1 HLCRPPSPAKI
12 VNQKKSAVGIPNR
25 FTIVGNRSSAT
36 LGWAPAHGPRLS
48 TTVRYT
54 GAQFEDDLQTD
65 ALPAATTLDVV
76 AEIPLGKRFALVGR
90 AENLFDAAVVTR
102 NQGGSIDLG
111 TPRRL
116 WIGLRLR

>member
-1 HLCRPPSPAKI
+1 MIK
-12 VNQKKSAVGIPNR
+12 VG
-25 FTIVGNRSSAT
+25 
-36 LGWAPAHGPRLS
+36 
-48 TTVRYT
+48 
-54 GAQFEDDLQTD
+54 D
-65 ALPAATTLDVV
+65 ALPAATTLDAV

-90 AENLFDAAVVTR
+90 AENLFDAAAVTR